1 MASKDQERASWDSAK
16 DASLVDAMTQ
26 QAQAGKSADSGFKK
40 EAWTEA
46 LAAFNTRFGRRC
58 SEYDTFAK
66 LQLKGIY
73 TSIKAMLDGSRFG
86 WDDERHVVLVHD
98 SVWDDYV
105 KSHPKVVDYRRKAMS
120 LFDDLRDLFKGTYAT
135 GEYALAS
142 EEPCPGDIATCP
154 SSQQLTQAPTSS
166 GPVAIDEATSSDSA
180 MQPEPAP
187 EPIIAATHKA
197 VSSEGAKKRRNE
209 SGSVLIAE
217 AISEVATELRHRT
230 TKMRALSPLQRAI
243 KLLQKDYAND
253 LQTENLVR
261 AFDVMLDEK
270 KARGILV
277 MEAGPARDAW
287 LNKQLQNAQ

>member
-1 MASKDQERASWDSAK
+1 MASEDQERASWDSAK

-46 LAAFNTRFGRRC
+46 LAAFNTR

-73 TSIKAMLDGSRFG
+73 TSIKAMLDG
-86 WDDERHVVLVHD
+86 
-98 SVWDDYV
+98 
-105 KSHPKVVDYRRKAMS
+105 KAMS

-217 AISEVATELRHRT
+217 AISEAATELRHRT

>member
-1 MASKDQERASWDSAK
+1 MSR
-16 DASLVDAMTQ
+16 Q
-26 QAQAGKSADSGFKK
+26 QIKSRLTA
-40 EAWTEA
+40 
-46 LAAFNTRFGRRC
+46 
-58 SEYDTFAK
+58 
-66 LQLKGIY
+66 LKGIY
-73 TSIKAMLDGSRFG
+73 TSIKAMLDGSGFG
-86 WDDERHVVLVHD
+86 WDDERHVVLLHD

-120 LFDDLRDLFKGTYAT
+120 LFDDLRDLVEGTYAT

-166 GPVAIDEATSSDSA
+166 GPVASDEATSSDS
-180 MQPEPAP
+180 EPAP

-197 VSSEGAKKRRNE
+197 VSSKGAKKRRNE
-209 SGSVLIAE
+209 NGGVLIAE

-270 KARGILV
+270 KAKGILV